1 MHAYLDHA
9 SDESRVTA
17 CIPLWQ
23 QVKDSLRIVVFFPGE
38 LQEVWSSADP
48 CFPFLQLLSKFL
60 RRKNREV
67 SCSANVLFTGA
78 ATLMLRQAGTHC
90 IVCLW
95 LPILDG
101 VPVAVETDKVQ
112 QAMGCFHGD
121 SSAWKKLQKNIF
133 KCEALS
139 SKVTF
144 CKMQR
149 TSADN
154 TYTTDAHNSRVN
166 KYLEYSFTIFMLCV
180 HVCVCARVFSPA
192 CSNWSY
198 MSTAAVTFLRVIL
211 SFSASSLTS
220 SRRRDTVSGIRHYTQ
235 TDTQTDTT
243 TLMKRNRTIRE
254 QHYTTYPHFYTLLC
268 ISYGYM
274 RFCKVFGEEF
284 GVVVDDV
291 FACRSAGLL
300 REREQLLQRYNKA
313 GLLGCSQSN
322 EQYRQKTKL
331 SALPDLRLLKWIK

>member
-1 MHAYLDHA
+1 
-9 SDESRVTA
+9 
-17 CIPLWQ
+17 
-23 QVKDSLRIVVFFPGE
+23 
-38 LQEVWSSADP
+38 
-48 CFPFLQLLSKFL
+48 
-60 RRKNREV
+60 
-67 SCSANVLFTGA
+67 
-78 ATLMLRQAGTHC
+78 
-90 IVCLW
+90 
-95 LPILDG
+95 
-101 VPVAVETDKVQ
+101 
-112 QAMGCFHGD
+112 
-121 SSAWKKLQKNIF
+121 
-133 KCEALS
+133 
-139 SKVTF
+139 
-144 CKMQR
+144 MQR

-166 KYLEYSFTIFMLCV
+166 KYLEHSFTIFMLCV
-180 HVCVCARVFSPA
+180 HVFSPA

-198 MSTAAVTFLRVIL
+198 MSIAAVTFLRVIL

-220 SRRRDTVSGIRHYTQ
+220 SRRRDTVSGIRHYTH
-235 TDTQTDTT
+235 TT
-243 TLMKRNRTIRE
+243 TNCLVKRNRTIRE
-254 QHYTTYPHFYTLLC
+254 QHYTTYPHLHTLLC

-291 FACRSAGLL
+291 FGCRSARLL